1 MKNKK
6 GFTLIELLVVV
17 AIIGILAT
25 IVLSSL
31 SSARE
36 RARDATRL
44 SDIRTIQTA
53 LELYNLETGAYPV
66 VPGGVSPAWS
76 GSNTAKWATLEG
88 LLGTTLPVDPLNTP
102 IGNEA
107 QVQAEGHYV
116 YTYFALDTAPW
127 CNAQCYFIAFQLEG
141 RNGDGANDGVEMPF
155 NSGQTFDNGESTF
168 TVGMDQNGVLK
179 TADTS
184 GTPK

>member
-53 LELYNLETGAYPV
+53 LELYNLETGSYPV
-66 VPGGVSPAWS
+66 TASDWN
-76 GSNTAKWATLEG
+76 GSNTANWAALEA
-88 LLGTTLPVDPLNTP
+88 LLGTTLPVDPLNTSV
-102 IGNEA
+102 GNES
-107 QVQAEGHYV
+107 QVEAEGNYV
-116 YTYFALDTAPW
+116 YTYFAVDTAPW

-141 RNGDGANDGVEMPF
+141 RNGNGANDGVEMPYNSGTLF
-155 NSGQTFDNGESTF
+155 NSAGVTFV
-168 TVGMDQNGVLK
+168 VGMDVNGVLK

-184 GTPK
+184 GTAK

>member
-53 LELYNLETGAYPV
+53 LELYNLKTGAYPV
-66 VPGGVSPAWS
+66 TTTPWN
-76 GSNTAKWATLEG
+76 GSNTA
-88 LLGTTLPVDPLNTP
+88 N
-102 IGNEA
+102 
-107 QVQAEGHYV
+107 
-116 YTYFALDTAPW
+116 
-127 CNAQCYFIAFQLEG
+127 
-141 RNGDGANDGVEMPF
+141 
-155 NSGQTFDNGESTF
+155 
-168 TVGMDQNGVLK
+168 
-179 TADTS
+179 
-184 GTPK
+184 